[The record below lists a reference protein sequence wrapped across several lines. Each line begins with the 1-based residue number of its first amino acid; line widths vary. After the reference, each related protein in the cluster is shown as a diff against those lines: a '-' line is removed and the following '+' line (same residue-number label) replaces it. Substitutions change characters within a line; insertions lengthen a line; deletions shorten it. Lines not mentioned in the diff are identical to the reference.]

1 MEGLRERIRDR
12 RNVLVSQ
19 SKSCIP
25 KMVSDETFKY
35 AQKIFQ
41 NSLTNRPL
49 VDKVSIIDPYILPID
64 LDNLTSL
71 FGGSVNINLQIISKF
86 KSAKSDDEKKQERK
100 IKLIDRKKYLVKNG
114 LFKDIDLIHTE
125 EPMHDRYY
133 IFWNEDVM
141 VRVFCVGGS
150 INQRF
155 NDYISIIEISDKFL
169 LSNIYSYYVRLVD
182 NRIEFL
188 KV

>member
-19 SKSCIP
+19 SNSCIP
-25 KMVSDETFKY
+25 KMVSDEPFKY
-35 AQKIFQ
+35 AQEIFQ
-41 NSLTNRPL
+41 NSLTDRPL

-71 FGGSVNINLQIISKF
+71 FGGSVNINLEIISKF
-86 KSAKSDDEKKQERK
+86 KSAISDEEKQERK

-114 LFKDIDLIHTE
+114 LLKDIDFIHTK

-133 IFWNEDVM
+133 VYWNEDMM
-141 VRVFCVGGS
+141 VKVFCVGGS

-155 NDYISIIEISDKFL
+155 DDYISIIEISDKFL
-169 LSNIYSYYVRLVD
+169 LSNINSYYGRLVG